1 MIKKIPWEIKKTVMP
16 QQADH
21 AGVMWHGSY
30 LNWLEESRIKALE
43 QSGLNY
49 SELLNRNFEL
59 PVSSLTIKY
68 KAPVYINEEI
78 SINSYFELSRGPK
91 ISIHSKF
98 ITKNKRISTEA
109 NVNLVLIRKDNF
121 SIVRRRPE
129 FIEEAFKRLIQGPQ
143 Q

>member
-1 MIKKIPWEIKKTVMP
+1 MINKIPWEIKKTVMP

-68 KAPVYINEEI
+68 KAPVYINDEI

>member
-1 MIKKIPWEIKKTVMP
+1 MINKIPWEIKKTVMP

-68 KAPVYINEEI
+68 KAPVYINDEI

-98 ITKNKRISTEA
+98 ITKKDA
-109 NVNLVLIRKDNF
+109 LNLKALNIK
-121 SIVRRRPE
+121 S
-129 FIEEAFKRLIQGPQ
+129 LCLMHWLS
-143 Q
+143 

>member
-68 KAPVYINEEI
+68 KAPVYINDEI

-129 FIEEAFKRLIQGPQ
+129 FIEEAFKRLILGPYK
-143 Q
+143 

>member
-1 MIKKIPWEIKKTVMP
+1 MINKIPWEIKKTVMP

-68 KAPVYINEEI
+68 KAPVYINDEI

-129 FIEEAFKRLIQGPQ
+129 FIEEAFKRLILGPYK
-143 Q
+143 

>member
-1 MIKKIPWEIKKTVMP
+1 MINKIPWEIKKTVMP

-68 KAPVYINEEI
+68 KAPVYINDEI

-129 FIEEAFKRLIQGPQ
+129 FIEEAFKRLIQGPHK
-143 Q
+143 